1 MITNHFQLYLG
12 ESCPR
17 ACSESRSHD
26 SSHCLKT
33 VVLQEGN
40 LKTIQKSYKSHVQY
54 SWQREIC
61 EEFLLRHSAG
71 DKAAEKQRLQDL
83 RRFFDHHCK
92 GSSAANRLQSR
103 DASHN
108 GASRSYFTSQ
118 NLLPKRLRK
127 ISVVKFLSIQTK
139 NQ

>member
-33 VVLQEGN
+33 IVLQG
-40 LKTIQKSYKSHVQY
+40 LKNIQKSYKSHVQY
-54 SWQREIC
+54 SWQ
-61 EEFLLRHSAG
+61 LRHSAG

-108 GASRSYFTSQ
+108 GASRSYFTSEDLRCQ
-118 NLLPKRLRK
+118 VPLNPNEEPMMSYTNVSSSLLR
-127 ISVVKFLSIQTK
+127 QTK
-139 NQ
+139 